1 MHKMCLY
8 VPLGQTCSS
17 SRDVEQKRHIFG
29 QADKQLARCEK
40 GTKRQKNDFMK
51 RNKYYVEDLTKVH
64 LLRGKYQSCRTKK
77 NWKVSISGCLLGYML
92 RLDILFRIL
101 NQI

>member
-8 VPLGQTCSS
+8 VPLGQTSSS

-40 GTKRQKNDFMK
+40 GTKRQTNDFMK

-64 LLRGKYQSCRTKK
+64 LLRGKYQSCRTK
-77 NWKVSISGCLLGYML
+77 
-92 RLDILFRIL
+92 RIGKSQL
-101 NQI
+101 VDAY